1 MDYLLNNPAIVWELL
16 LQHLRIMASAL
27 AIALAVALPLGILI
41 SHYPRLATP
50 VIGALG
56 ILYTIPS
63 LALIIL
69 LIPVFG
75 LDADSVIVALVLY
88 TQVILVRNIVAGL
101 AAIDPAIVE
110 AARGMG
116 MNGWQTWWRVQFP
129 LALPIILAGVRI
141 AAVVAIGIAT
151 IGALFAAG
159 GLGRLLFDGVAQDR
173 YDKIWAGSIVV
184 GLLALLVNLG
194 LLALE
199 RAFDPA
205 MRVGR
210 AGRREA
216 ASTSRQTVENTQPL
230 QG

>member
-1 MDYLLNNPAIVWELL
+1 MDYLLNNPEIVWELL

-27 AIALAVALPLGILI
+27 AIALTVALPLGILI

-69 LIPVFG
+69 LIPIFG
-75 LDADSVIVALVLY
+75 LDADAVIVALILY
-88 TQVILVRNIVAGL
+88 TQVILVRNTVAGL

-205 MRVGR
+205 MRIGR

>member
-41 SHYPRLATP
+41 SRYPRLATP

-75 LDADSVIVALVLY
+75 LDADAVIVALVLY

-173 YDKIWAGSIVV
+173 YDKIWAGSIAV

-199 RAFDPA
+199 RALDPV
-205 MRVGR
+205 RRIGR
-210 AGRREA
+210 AGRRAA
-216 ASTSRQTVENTQPL
+216 ASRSRQTIENTQPL